1 MKMMAP
7 AAQYSADS
15 HPRGPFYSVGFKRGG
30 SRIPWPRSEGAIY
43 FRVCNCLR
51 RKLAEKGARVEPPRC
66 FKCFKMNFPEFAQ
79 LLAEEG
85 HIVSNK
91 SNK

>member
-1 MKMMAP
+1 MEMM
-7 AAQYSADS
+7 QRNIQLT
-15 HPRGPFYSVGFKRGG
+15 HTRGG
-30 SRIPWPRSEGAIY
+30 LFILWASKEVGQESRGHTPRGAIY